1 MPLSAGRE
9 QILTPWPD
17 EVSVTGDWRHVVTRR
32 DKQNRKSSCYITPV
46 VLTSSSPP
54 DQFSHITPPSLLP
67 RPVCFDQ
74 TYLMINISRHTQ
86 IRHLYGQDGFV
97 VMLVPSL
104 VISLLQ
110 NIHLGSPVDEALS
123 HEKRT
128 AIPWQWDGD
137 GIPKLPNKCLLCSP
151 LKCL

>member
-9 QILTPWPD
+9 QSLTPWPD
-17 EVSVTGDWRHVVTRR
+17 EVSVTGDWRHVVT
-32 DKQNRKSSCYITPV
+32 NRTGSLLVT
-46 VLTSSSPP
+46 LLRWSSPP
-54 DQFSHITPPSLLP
+54 PVLQTSSHTLLLP

-97 VMLVPSL
+97 VMLVPS
-104 VISLLQ
+104 VVVSLLQ
-110 NIHLGSPVDEALS
+110 NIHSGSPVDEALS